1 MPGPVDLGYLFGLP
15 PAEALA
21 YFRAK
26 GFRISDSWLDVWQ
39 EEHARVFTIARMA
52 QQDLLEETREFIDRA
67 LSEGIPTEK
76 AARELEE
83 HLADAG
89 WWGKKKVVGPDGVER
104 EVLLGTPHR
113 VRTIL
118 RTNINTACGAGRY
131 RRQVET
137 AAARPYWR
145 YSAILDGSTRPSH
158 RELDGKV
165 FRADD
170 PIWDRIY
177 PPNGFGCRCRV
188 RAISEREARREGVEV
203 LSGQAGLGGFTLD
216 PGWAYN
222 PGKVDWPIAS

>member
-1 MPGPVDLGYLFGLP
+1 M
-15 PAEALA
+15 
-21 YFRAK
+21 
-26 GFRISDSWLDVWQ
+26 
-39 EEHARVFTIARMA
+39 
-52 QQDLLEETREFIDRA
+52 
-67 LSEGIPTEK
+67 
-76 AARELEE
+76 
-83 HLADAG
+83 
-89 WWGKKKVVGPDGVER
+89 
-104 EVLLGTPHR
+104 
-113 VRTIL
+113 
-118 RTNINTACGAGRY
+118 
-131 RRQVET
+131 ET
-137 AAARPYWR
+137 AAARPCWR

-203 LSGQAGLGGFTLD
+203 LSGQAGLGGFTPD